1 MSSQPTTPLLRT
13 RRRQQREETRGQI
26 LAAADA
32 FLRERSYREL
42 SVDELM
48 RRTGHSRTVF
58 YRHFA
63 DLPDLVMQ
71 LLASVGAELMEIS
84 REWADGFA
92 APPARARDN
101 LVAIAAFF
109 ARHGTLVR
117 AIADAASH
125 DDDIE
130 RVYRGAIDTFV
141 DLTAAAIER
150 RVASGEMPAVD
161 ARETARALT
170 WMNERYLLDCYG
182 SGGAPDGERV
192 VEALWTVW
200 SSVIYGRR

>member
-1 MSSQPTTPLLRT
+1 MSSEQPLLRT

-48 RRTGHSRTVF
+48 RRTGHTRTVF

-71 LLASVGAELMEIS
+71 LLATVGAELMDIS
-84 REWADGFA
+84 RDWAQGFA
-92 APPARARDN
+92 APPERAREN
-101 LVAIAAFF
+101 VVAIAGFF
-109 ARHGTLVR
+109 SRHGTLVR
-117 AIADAASH
+117 AVADAASH

-130 RVYRGAIDTFV
+130 RLYRQVIDTFV
-141 DLTAAAIER
+141 DLTAEAIER

-161 ARETARALT
+161 AVETARALT
-170 WMNERYLLDCYG
+170 LMNERYLLDAYG
-182 SGGAPDGERV
+182 SGDPPDGERV

-200 SSVIYGRR
+200 SSVIYR

>member
-1 MSSQPTTPLLRT
+1 MSTAQPTPLLRT

-32 FLRERSYREL
+32 FLREGSYREL

-71 LLASVGAELMEIS
+71 LLARVGAELMAIS
-84 REWADGFA
+84 REWAAGFA
-92 APPARARDN
+92 APPERAREN
-101 LVAIAAFF
+101 LVAIAGFF
-109 ARHGTLVR
+109 ERHGTLVR

-130 RVYRGAIDTFV
+130 RVYRQAIDTFV
-141 DLTAAAIER
+141 DLTAEAIEG
-150 RVASGEMPAVD
+150 RVASGEMPPVD

-170 WMNERYLLDCYG
+170 WMNERYLLDAYG
-182 SGGAPDGERV
+182 SGEPRDRERV
-192 VEALWTVW
+192 VDALWTVW
-200 SSVIYGRR
+200 SSVIYR